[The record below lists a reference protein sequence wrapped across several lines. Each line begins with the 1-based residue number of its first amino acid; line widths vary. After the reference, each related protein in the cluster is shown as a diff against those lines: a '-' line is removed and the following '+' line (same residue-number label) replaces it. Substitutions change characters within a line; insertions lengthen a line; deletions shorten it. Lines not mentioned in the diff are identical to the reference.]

1 MFQFSGSVWVGPGV
15 SDSDVGVGMG
25 VEPAVVAVG
34 DGVVVPTGAGWVHPA
49 ASTSS
54 MKNTSAVVTITI
66 FFIWECC
73 PGGYLRI
80 VPLRVS

>member
-1 MFQFSGSVWVGPGV
+1 
-15 SDSDVGVGMG
+15 
-25 VEPAVVAVG
+25 
-34 DGVVVPTGAGWVHPA
+34 VHPA

-80 VPLRVS
+80 VPLRVSWFYSLHDLVNNNGDAPSAISWLIIAWNSKTKRV